1 LWFISQY
8 LKLLIKNKTKKLS
21 KLNQMSKV
29 QDNVAAAIAADP
41 PKNKQEEAAED
52 DPNTVSYGALHFR
65 RRLLRTK
72 HVRYQKTAKDL
83 VAKLSE
89 PGADDT
95 PKDAV
100 KFSYSLLR
108 VFSLTYNFINLE
120 KDDDKAVIPTDFSDE
135 LKQVLTEANFEKF
148 SAAFKGPKEEY
159 DKCLPETIEKSVSDL
174 LIKFVQAKESDHI
187 NARYEKELTEL
198 TTQIDS
204 RKSEPRPKQ
213 VRKRKDS
220 TASADKEKKSP
231 ASRSKKS
238 SPKSDDESLEDQMT
252 SLLKKIN
259 DKSRFIKL

>member
-1 LWFISQY
+1 
-8 LKLLIKNKTKKLS
+8 
-21 KLNQMSKV
+21 MSKV
-29 QDNVAAAIAADP
+29 QDNVAAAIAPDSP
-41 PKNKQEEAAED
+41 RNKEEEAAEA
-52 DPNTVSYGALHFR
+52 DPNAVSYGALHFR

-72 HVRYQKTAKDL
+72 HVRYQKSVKDI

-89 PGADDT
+89 PKEDDT
-95 PKDAV
+95 AKDAV

-135 LKQVLTEANFEKF
+135 LKQVLTDANFDKF
-148 SAAFKGPKEEY
+148 SAAFKGPKDDF
-159 DKCLPETIEKSVSDL
+159 DKELPESIEKSVSDR

-187 NARYEKELTEL
+187 NGRYEKELSEL
-198 TTQIDS
+198 TIQIDA

-220 TASADKEKKSP
+220 TTSADKEKTSS
-231 ASRSKKS
+231 SRKPKKG
-238 SPKSDDESLEDQMT
+238 SPKDEDESLEDQMT

-259 DKSRFIKL
+259 DKSRFIKLKKDDFESYSDAQS